1 MGISNKLL
9 QKICCPTCNGDLL
22 SDELNMLQCDDCGK
36 LFQIINGIPLFTNEK
51 SAYDNLY
58 NQIDF
63 HKHPFGY
70 NMDYATWRKGKINK
84 EIVKYLEKGSVLDDG
99 GGYGYLKEFLGKENT
114 YYNIEYSYEIL
125 NYDTGHL
132 KSVGNGEELPFK
144 DATFDNIVSGDVLEH
159 VYNKVKY
166 LEETYRVLKPGGIFI
181 LNTPRTEWIESYKK
195 SIWFWVPYLGH
206 VTNRIKYMFRDK
218 INLKTPEGVVDIP
231 SNEVWLRNKLETIG
245 YQIIVQKRTDNHLP
259 GLSNKFWRKFAD
271 AFIDPEKMG
280 HCTFFVCKKS

>member
-22 SDELNMLQCDDCGK
+22 SDELNMLQCNDCGK

-63 HKHPFGY
+63 HKHPFGH
-70 NMDYATWRKGKINK
+70 NIDYAAWRKGKINK

-114 YYNIEYSYEIL
+114 YYNMEYSYEIL
-125 NYDTGHL
+125 NYDTSHL
-132 KSVGNGEELPFK
+132 KSVGKGEELPFK
-144 DATFDNIVSGDVLEH
+144 DAIFDNIVSGDVLEH

-195 SIWFWVPYLGH
+195 SIWFWIPYLGH
-206 VTNRIKYMFRDK
+206 VTNRIKYLFRDK

-271 AFIDPEKMG
+271 AFINPEKMG
-280 HCTFFVCKKS
+280 HCVFFVCKKE